1 MKFDD
6 ISFSFK
12 LDKNPKFE
20 TLNNINNDVFS
31 YDKKYNIFLLKI
43 SKQNYETNIDL
54 LLITND
60 NNNHYLLDKKL

>member
-20 TLNNINNDVFS
+20 KLNNINNDVFS
-31 YDKKYNIFLLKI
+31 YDEKYNILSLKI

-54 LLITND
+54 LLSTND